1 MTGRRTTLFIKIFLV
16 FTGMIFIIV
25 TGISIQDYLKEQK
38 ALTKGFQKDQLRAE
52 SNVENIIRLTDQAYK
67 VMEASL
73 DSRLEANFSSFIK
86 AYNDAKGNIDSIDLK
101 ALKTSMGDD
110 IELYIIDDQGIIQVA
125 TVPEDVG
132 LDFQKIAPPFY
143 EYLERIRKSDHYF
156 ADRITTSS
164 LEGMLRKYAYHPSPD
179 NRYILELSLESDA
192 FTESLAALDIEKVLK
207 ETVKLNK
214 ELLSISTVNDGFF
227 MMETTRED
235 VKQGE
240 GKLPKIEETYQK
252 QVIDLYNQRSDQ
264 RVSIKEEGNLE
275 RVYHFIDLKDDK
287 FATDNS
293 RVVEY
298 IYDWSFLNREVQDMG
313 TDAIIRLMAALII
326 SMLIALFIS
335 RNITKPIKKT
345 AQILGAIAEGE
356 GNLTSR
362 LDIDR
367 RDEVGLLADNFNT
380 FVAGLESTIIS
391 VKTTGKEVE
400 EAKAT
405 IGSTAEETTAGIRE
419 IDATIKAVGTNV
431 AGLSESFQ
439 GVNSSIREINSSVQT
454 QNKEI
459 EEQSSA
465 VEESVAAVEEM
476 VSSLANVASVIR
488 QKKEATDRLVKN
500 ARSGGEKMAETGAA
514 VEEIAGNIDT
524 ISEMVDII
532 NNIASQTNLLSM
544 NAAIEAAHAGDAGKG
559 FAVVADEIRK
569 LAETSGENAKEI
581 SRVLTGILENIN
593 HASDSSKQTSA
604 AFESI
609 NGEVSKVSSAFDEIL
624 SSAAELSSGGEQ
636 IRRSMHLLEDITVTV
651 RENAGNISG
660 NSASIS
666 SAMEPLADLSMQV
679 SASLEEATVG
689 TGQITAAM
697 ENLTVLTEKLD
708 RLVDNLMEKT
718 GRFVTGEDVNKESQ
732 AG

>member
-1 MTGRRTTLFIKIFLV
+1 
-16 FTGMIFIIV
+16 
-25 TGISIQDYLKEQK
+25 
-38 ALTKGFQKDQLRAE
+38 
-52 SNVENIIRLTDQAYK
+52 
-67 VMEASL
+67 
-73 DSRLEANFSSFIK
+73 
-86 AYNDAKGNIDSIDLK
+86 
-101 ALKTSMGDD
+101 
-110 IELYIIDDQGIIQVA
+110 
-125 TVPEDVG
+125 
-132 LDFQKIAPPFY
+132 
-143 EYLERIRKSDHYF
+143 
-156 ADRITTSS
+156 
-164 LEGMLRKYAYHPSPD
+164 
-179 NRYILELSLESDA
+179 
-192 FTESLAALDIEKVLK
+192 
-207 ETVKLNK
+207 
-214 ELLSISTVNDGFF
+214 
-227 MMETTRED
+227 
-235 VKQGE
+235 
-240 GKLPKIEETYQK
+240 
-252 QVIDLYNQRSDQ
+252 
-264 RVSIKEEGNLE
+264 
-275 RVYHFIDLKDDK
+275 
-287 FATDNS
+287 
-293 RVVEY
+293 
-298 IYDWSFLNREVQDMG
+298 
-313 TDAIIRLMAALII
+313 
-326 SMLIALFIS
+326 
-335 RNITKPIKKT
+335 
-345 AQILGAIAEGE
+345 
-356 GNLTSR
+356 
-362 LDIDR
+362 
-367 RDEVGLLADNFNT
+367 
-380 FVAGLESTIIS
+380 
-391 VKTTGKEVE
+391 
-400 EAKAT
+400 
-405 IGSTAEETTAGIRE
+405 
-419 IDATIKAVGTNV
+419 
-431 AGLSESFQ
+431 
-439 GVNSSIREINSSVQT
+439 
-454 QNKEI
+454 
-459 EEQSSA
+459 
-465 VEESVAAVEEM
+465 
-476 VSSLANVASVIR
+476 
-488 QKKEATDRLVKN
+488 
-500 ARSGGEKMAETGAA
+500 MAETGAA